1 MTTPVRATTVAS
13 DFFENRIRPLFVERC
28 QECHSVSTEKPGGGL
43 LLDSKVGLEKGGAS
57 GPPVVPGKPE
67 QSLLI
72 KVLRGTAHDNKPM
85 PPKGGPLK
93 EAEIV
98 AFEDWIRAGAV
109 DPRTGPSKV
118 AATGE
123 AKKHWAFQKPVRPAF
138 PRVVS
143 REWIQTGL
151 DAFILARLESNGLKP
166 SPEANRRTLLRRI
179 TFDLTG
185 LPPTPTEM
193 QAFLRDTSK
202 EAYAQ
207 AVDRL
212 LASSSY
218 GERWGRHWLDVARY
232 ADSKGYVFEEERRY
246 AHSHTYRDWVVNA
259 FNRDLPFDRFVIEQI
274 AGDQVATGEDKSSL
288 AALGFLTLGRRFL
301 NNSQDI
307 IDDRIDVVTRGLM
320 GLTVQCAR
328 CHDHKF
334 DPIPTADYYSLYGI
348 FASSKEPDEK
358 PLLGPNLDLAA
369 VAEYGKEKE
378 LQEKEKRDYR
388 AEQTSATLGKLRAK
402 VSDYLLVVHDSEG
415 MDGPKREG
423 LARERSLDPNLV
435 TAWKTRLIEW
445 RGATNPV
452 FVPWFAFERLPVAE
466 FATGSTGLVTSLI
479 NGRLDG
485 KIVNGQLPRLFQAQI
500 PTNFTVVA
508 HRYGELFA
516 ATERLWR
523 LALETAQ
530 KAGLPEPTSLPNP
543 DDESLRQILYG
554 VDSPIQGIGGGI
566 DRFFATPVAQK
577 TRALQRKLDE
587 LDATHPGAPL
597 RAMVLVDNQTPSDPV
612 IFKRG
617 NPGNPGSKVPRQQL
631 ALVSGTN
638 RVPFQRGSGRLE
650 WAESIVSTNNP
661 LTARVWV
668 NRMWQHHFGN
678 PLVRTPS
685 DFGVRS
691 DPPVN
696 PELLDYLA
704 VRLMESGWSVKALHR
719 ELLLSATYRQSS
731 DPLASGGT
739 TNWVA
744 KAEVQDSAN
753 TLYWRMNRK
762 RTDFESMRDSL
773 LAVSGSLD
781 RSLGGRA
788 VEMYDTEKPT
798 VRRTLYGFIDRQ
810 NLPGILRSFDF
821 ASPDA
826 TSPGRFQTSVPQQAL
841 FWLNSRSVANEAQA
855 LLERPEIAKVSLE
868 ARVRRLYQLTYQR
881 DPSAEEQGAARK
893 FLKES
898 LGDTLVPPSGAAWTY
913 GVGWI
918 DPVKGRSVQFQPF
931 TVFKKN
937 RWQMSA
943 TYPTKDSYAFAS
955 LEKSGGHPGKEPRS
969 SVIRRWTAPRN
980 LHLKISG
987 PVRHSSTDGD
997 GVRASLVS
1005 SRQGILG
1012 EWKIANKSEDI
1023 FLKDIEV
1030 RAGETLD
1037 FVVDPLEGDTSD
1049 AFDWA
1054 PDLMELNAGKQTWS
1068 AAIDFS
1074 GQKEWPRALDAWQRY
1089 AQVLLASNEFN
1100 FVD

>member
-1 MTTPVRATTVAS
+1 MATSVRATPVAS
-13 DFFENRIRPLFVERC
+13 DFFENRIRPLLSERC
-28 QECHSVSTEKPGGGL
+28 QECHSASTEKPDGGL
-43 LLDSKVGLEKGGAS
+43 LLDSKVGLEKGGTS
-57 GPPVVPGKPE
+57 GPPVVPGKPD

-72 KVLRGTAHDNKPM
+72 KVLRGIAHDNKPM

-109 DPRTGPSKV
+109 DPRIGPSKV
-118 AATGE
+118 AAADE
-123 AKKHWAFQKPVRPAF
+123 VKKHWAFQKPVRPAF

-143 REWIQTGL
+143 GEWIQTGL

-166 SPEANRRTLLRRI
+166 SSEANRRTLLRRV

-185 LPPTPTEM
+185 LPPTPSEM

-274 AGDQVATGEDKSSL
+274 AGDQVATDGDKSPL

-301 NNSQDI
+301 NNSHDI

-348 FASSKEPDEK
+348 FASSEEPNEK
-358 PLLGPNLDLAA
+358 PLLGPNLDLAQ
-369 VAEYGKEKE
+369 VAIYVKEKE
-378 LQEKEKRDYR
+378 LREKEKRDYR
-388 AEQTSATLGKLRAK
+388 AEQTSATLGRLRAK
-402 VSDYLLVVHDSEG
+402 VSDYLLLVHDSEG

-423 LARERSLDPNLV
+423 LARERSLDPDLV
-435 TAWKTRLIEW
+435 TAWKARLDGW

-452 FVPWFAFERLPVAE
+452 FVPWFAFERLPIAG
-466 FATGSTGLVTSLI
+466 FSPGATGLVTSLI
-479 NGRLDG
+479 SGRLDG
-485 KIVNGQLPRLFQAQI
+485 KIVNRQLPRIFQAQI
-500 PTNFTVVA
+500 PTNFAAVA
-508 HRYGELFA
+508 QRYGESFG

-554 VDSPIQGIGGGI
+554 ADSPIQGIGGGI

-587 LDATHPGAPL
+587 LEATHVGAPL
-597 RAMVLVDNQTPSDPV
+597 RAMVLVDNPTPSDPV

-617 NPGNPGSKVPRQQL
+617 NSGNPGSKVPRQQL

-731 DPLASGGT
+731 DPLASGGK

-744 KAEVQDSAN
+744 KAELQDSAN

-841 FWLNSRSVANEAQA
+841 FWLNSRSVTSEAQA

-943 TYPTKDSYAFAS
+943 AYPTKDSYAFAS

-980 LHLKISG
+980 LHLNIKG
-987 PVRHSSTDGD
+987 PARHSSTDGD
-997 GVRASLVS
+997 GIRASLVS

-1012 EWKIANKSEDI
+1012 DWKIANKSEDI

-1037 FVVDPLEGDTSD
+1037 FVVDPLEGDSSD

-1054 PDLMELNAGKQTWS
+1054 PELIELNAEKQTWS

-1074 GQKEWPRALDAWQRY
+1074 GQKDWPRALGAWQRY